1 MSDKSETEVLRQL
14 KKSISLFI
22 ERIGQEVQ
30 QLHQLVTTIQREV
43 KVIKTKNDV
52 QLIELTSRISNLEN
66 SVAGLEQTAG
76 KPFLGALAD
85 REPLIPQESIAS
97 SQKSDLISTQA
108 DIPSSETQITD
119 QTPISTPEMPKI
131 ETPVPE
137 VEKKEEK
144 RELLKALQL
153 IDSL

>member
-1 MSDKSETEVLRQL
+1 MNKLSDKSETEVLSQL
-14 KKSISLFI
+14 KTSISRFI

-30 QLHQLVTTIQREV
+30 QLHQVVENLQREL
-43 KVIKTKNDV
+43 KAIKTKNDV

-66 SVAGLEQTAG
+66 SVSEIEQASG
-76 KPFLGALAD
+76 KPFLGALAT
-85 REPLIPQESIAS
+85 RAPAKSQEVPSSPTQEIPQ
-97 SQKSDLISTQA
+97 
-108 DIPSSETQITD
+108 P
-119 QTPISTPEMPKI
+119 I
-131 ETPVPE
+131 ETPAIQPQIDEKPISSELVSEKPTGE